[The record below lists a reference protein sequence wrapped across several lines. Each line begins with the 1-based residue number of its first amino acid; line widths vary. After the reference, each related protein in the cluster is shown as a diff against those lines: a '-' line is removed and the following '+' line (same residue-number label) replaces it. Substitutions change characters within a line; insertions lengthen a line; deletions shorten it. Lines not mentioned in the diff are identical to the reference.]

1 MPGARQVQ
9 HTTMAG
15 PTGRGNVAAIT
26 LDGVVSTIG
35 PFPVLAGVDLRVARG
50 EVVLVSGPN
59 GAGKS
64 SLLRLLAGLL
74 PVTSGHAA
82 VLGHDLRNDSR
93 AHRTRVALVAQETF
107 CYDDLSVLRNLHLH
121 AMAAGTGKAAAEAAL
136 HTMRLDDVAHA
147 PTVAFPPANAVAARL
162 PSDWPVE
169 RSSSSWT
176 SLMPGSIRRP
186 DAWSTKWWVAPVNKV
201 GTVLVVSHELE
212 RVRPIADREIVVAGG
227 CVVTQL

>member
-1 MPGARQVQ
+1 MPGAGQVQ

-15 PTGRGNVAAIT
+15 PACDGNVAAIA
-26 LDGVVSTIG
+26 LDRVVSTIG

-50 EVVLVSGPN
+50 EVVLISGPN

-74 PVTSGHAA
+74 PVTAGHAA

-147 PTVAFPPANAVAARL
+147 PHGRLSTGQRRRCALAVGLARRAEL
-162 PSDWPVE
+162 LLLDEPHAGLDPQARGLVDE
-169 RSSSSWT
+169 VV
-176 SLMPGSIRRP
+176 GSAREQG
-186 DAWSTKWWVAPVNKV
+186 

-212 RVRPIADREIVVAGG
+212 RVRPIADREIIVAGG
-227 CVVTQL
+227 CVVAQL